1 VALRPRRLAVPQP
14 PLLISCEDPDVTV
27 RPYGTWPSSLDADTI
42 ASIPRRAFDAL
53 SIAGPAVRWTT
64 ARPADEGRN
73 AVVEWRDGTIRDLSP
88 TGANARTRVHEYG
101 GRALWFHGDTGFYSE
116 FSDGRLYRLA
126 DAFAAPITPEPPE
139 PGSLR
144 YADGDVTPDGRLV
157 VCVRERH
164 EGGEVHNELVALPA
178 DGSAEPRIVAS
189 GHDFYGAP
197 RISPDGGRLA
207 WICWDHPR
215 MPWDGTELRVAQLD
229 GDGTLSDEQLVAG
242 GSEESVLEP
251 AWSPN
256 GRLHF
261 VTDRNGWWNLHRED
275 RALTAL
281 EDGEIGCPAFVFGT
295 SRYAF
300 LGDGRIA
307 CVVTRAAV
315 DSLEL
320 LDPDTGAL
328 EPAGL
333 GWTSY
338 APTMLAVAGSRVVF
352 AASSPSEPATVVLWA
367 ADSGEET
374 VLHRVIDLALDP
386 AGVSVPRAIEFPTTD
401 GVTAHAFYYPP
412 TSSGSEGP
420 ADELPPLR
428 VVCHGGPTANSTPSF
443 TPAYLFWT
451 QRGIGVVDVNYRGS
465 SGYGREYRRLLDGRW
480 GEIDWQDCVAAARH
494 LGERGEADPER
505 TWVEGGSAGG
515 YVAFCSLT
523 FEPESFA
530 AGVALYGVA
539 DVEAL
544 ALETHKFESRYL
556 DSLIGAYPER
566 ADLYRARSP
575 IHFADRLE
583 RPLLVLQGLDDKVVL
598 PSQSEVMVDA
608 AERKGIPHA
617 YIAFEGEGHG
627 FRKRENVRRAFEAE
641 LSFVGQIFGFEPADE
656 LEPLEIRHL

>member
-1 VALRPRRLAVPQP
+1 M
-14 PLLISCEDPDVTV
+14 TV
-27 RPYGTWPSSLDADTI
+27 RPYGTWPAPLDVDTV
-42 ASIPRRAFDAL
+42 ASVPRFAFDAL
-53 SIAGPAVRWTT
+53 SIAGSAVRWAA
-64 ARPADEGRN
+64 ARPADEGRA
-73 AVVEWRDGTIRDLSP
+73 AVVEWRDGSLRDLSLP
-88 TGANARTRVHEYG
+88 GANARTRVHEYG

-116 FSDGRLYRLA
+116 FADGRLHRLEGGVA
-126 DAFAAPITPEPPE
+126 TPITPEPPE
-139 PGSLR
+139 PSSLR
-144 YADGDVTPDGRLV
+144 YADGDVSPDGRTV

-164 EGGEVHNELVALPA
+164 EGGEVWNELVALPA

-215 MPWDGTELRVAQLD
+215 MPWDGTELRVARLAP
-229 GDGTLSDEQLVAG
+229 DGTLSGEALVAG
-242 GSEESVLEP
+242 GPEESVLQPE
-251 AWSPN
+251 WSTD

-261 VTDRNGWWNLHRED
+261 VTDRNGWWNLHREG

-281 EDGEIGCPAFVFGT
+281 TDAEIGSPAFVFGT

-320 LDPDTGAL
+320 LDPETGAL

-338 APTMLAVAGSRVVF
+338 GPTMLAAAGSRLAF
-352 AASSPSEPATVVLWA
+352 AAASPTQPPTVVLWDA
-367 ADSGEET
+367 GTGEET
-374 VLHRVIDLALDP
+374 VLHRVIDLAVDP
-386 AGVSVPRAIEFPTTD
+386 ADVSVPRAIEFPTSD
-401 GVTAHAFYYPP
+401 GATAHAFYYPP
-412 TSSGSEGP
+412 ASADSEGP
-420 ADELPPLR
+420 PDERPPLR
-428 VVCHGGPTANSTPSF
+428 VVCHGGPTGHSTPSL
-443 TPAYLFWT
+443 TPAHLFWT

-465 SGYGREYRRLLDGRW
+465 SGFGRAYRRLLDGRW
-480 GEIDWQDCVAAARH
+480 GEIDWQDCVAAARY
-494 LGERGEADPER
+494 LAERGEADPER

-515 YVAFCSLT
+515 YVVFCSLA
-523 FEPESFA
+523 FEPDSFA
-530 AGVALYGVA
+530 AGVSLFGVA

-556 DSLIGAYPER
+556 DSLVGPYPER

-598 PSQSEVMVDA
+598 PSQSEVMVEA
-608 AERKGIPHA
+608 ADRKGIRHA

-627 FRKRENVRRAFEAE
+627 FRKRENVRRALEAT